1 MLAVFLARHFLHPVL
16 VLLGVKNDHCTF
28 ADVLAFDGICH
39 DQIVD
44 FRCQFGQALSVLS
57 TILALAES
65 KSGFHVG
72 PTCRGLMDALR
83 VVDLRSV

>member
-1 MLAVFLARHFLHPVL
+1 MLAVFLSRHFLHPVP
-16 VLLGVKNDHCTF
+16 VLLGVKNDHGTL

-39 DQIVD
+39 DQIFD
-44 FRCQFGQALSVLS
+44 FLRQFAQALSVLS
-57 TILALAES
+57 TVFALAES
-65 KSGFHVG
+65 KSGFHVD